1 MRASLRALE
10 IVSLAA
16 LWACGGAST
25 PTATSS
31 DQLST
36 PTVASAGSQGH
47 HHDLNPQAYD
57 PDSRPFGT
65 SMERWSER
73 LWQWIFSVPA
83 DHNPML
89 DLTGADCAVAQ
100 PDDKVWFLPSVLDP
114 GGGTV
119 SFTRTCTIP
128 SGRALLLGESA
139 ILNDFPCP
147 DPNFKP
153 ADGESLYEFLLFGAQ
168 GGLDTLITQSL
179 TVDGVKLAHLFD
191 YRETSS
197 DIFLIQGDVSL
208 QTVLD
213 GCITGSKQPA
223 VLDSYTVMLRPLPA
237 GAHTIVYN
245 ATDARGTNFTLTYN
259 LTIQ

>member
-1 MRASLRALE
+1 MRASLRALG

-16 LWACGGAST
+16 LWACGGASN

-36 PTVASAGSQGH
+36 PTVGAADSQGH

-100 PDDKVWFLPSVLDP
+100 PDDRVWFLPSVLDP
-114 GGGTV
+114 GGGTA

-128 SGRALLLGESA
+128 SGRAVLFSLSG

-153 ADGESLYEFLLFGAQ
+153 ADGETLYQFLLFGAQ

-179 TVDGVKLAHLFD
+179 TVDGVELDHLFD

-197 DIFLIQGDVSL
+197 DIFQIQGDVSL

-223 VLDSYTVMLRPLPA
+223 VADAYVVMLRALPP
-237 GAHTIVYN
+237 GPHTLVYN
-245 ATDARGTNFTLTYN
+245 ATDPRTVFSLTYN
-259 LTIQ
+259 LIVQ